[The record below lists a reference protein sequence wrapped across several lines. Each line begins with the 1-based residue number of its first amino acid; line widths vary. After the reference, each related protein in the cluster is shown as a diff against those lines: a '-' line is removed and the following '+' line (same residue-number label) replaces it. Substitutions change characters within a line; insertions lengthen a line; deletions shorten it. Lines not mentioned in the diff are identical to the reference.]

1 MKRFCV
7 ITVALGLL
15 SLQNGIAAE
24 PRKPVPRMTG
34 QEFVER
40 FFDSADT
47 PLAQQTPQML
57 LERELALGYVAGVA
71 DASQGEKWCDKGLVK
86 TIEID
91 AELAHLLRKLPPEAL
106 QRNAGALIVELLRK
120 RFPCN

>member
-1 MKRFCV
+1 MKHFCM
-7 ITVALGLL
+7 ITVALGLF
-15 SLQNGIAAE
+15 SLQDGIAAE
-24 PRKPVPRMTG
+24 PWKPVPRMTG

-40 FFDSADT
+40 FFNSADT
-47 PLAQQTPQML
+47 PLAQQSTKRL
-57 LERELALGYVAGVA
+57 VERELALGYVAGVA
-71 DASQGEKWCDKGLVK
+71 DASQGAKWCDKGLVK

-106 QRNAGALIVELLRK
+106 QSNAAVLIVELLRN